1 MILNLLPYCD
11 NWLYDIYDILL
22 NVEKYKYFHVT
33 LTPCKNINKKYL
45 SESLFIFNTRCSRY
59 IFLKVRSNIYG
70 KMKKYFMA

>member
-22 NVEKYKYFHVT
+22 NVEKYKYFHIA

-45 SESLFIFNTRCSRY
+45 SESLYMYF
-59 IFLKVRSNIYG
+59 
-70 KMKKYFMA
+70 KY

>member
-45 SESLFIFNTRCSRY
+45 SESLY
-59 IFLKVRSNIYG
+59 IFLILDAVDRYLKVRSNIYG

>member
-22 NVEKYKYFHVT
+22 NVEKYKYFHIT

-45 SESLFIFNTRCSRY
+45 SESLYILNTMY
-59 IFLKVRSNIYG
+59 
-70 KMKKYFMA
+70 MQ